1 MSEVSVSYAIRRGFQ
16 KTTISGLWLF
26 TKPYPNGI
34 TFKRQFDEKRILFVA
49 VAFLLKSIAQ
59 IR

>member
-1 MSEVSVSYAIRRGFQ
+1 MSEVSVSYAIRCGFQ

-49 VAFLLKSIAQ
+49 VAFLL
-59 IR
+59 